1 MTGNILFPLGLAAA
15 AGAIGVYWRYA
26 WLQERVRERLRDSQA
41 VETIQRRER
50 PFARRHRIVPWLAG
64 ATLAA
69 MLAIVWSWPI
79 NICVGIGL
87 VAALLLVQADAWF
100 YEWRIGRIEAQLAD
114 VIDVLVSSV
123 QAGASLQSALEMA
136 SNETRLPL
144 RQELEEMV
152 ARLRLGDAPADVFE
166 LLRQRVPHETFRL
179 FSTTLTV
186 NWEVGGGLSE
196 TLAAVGQTI
205 RDRMTIARQIRTLST
220 QGRITTVVVLGMT
233 YFLGA
238 MMWQSDS
245 DRMAGFLSTPV
256 GQWMVTIALV
266 LQGVGVALVARIS
279 RPKV

>member
-1 MTGNILFPLGLAAA
+1 MGNILFPIGIAAA

-26 WLQERVRERLRDSQA
+26 WLQDRVRERLR
-41 VETIQRRER
+41 ETEAAEQVQRRER
-50 PFARRHRIVPWLAG
+50 PFARRHRIVPWLVG
-64 ATLAA
+64 ATLGA
-69 MLAIVWSWPI
+69 MLAILWSWPI
-79 NICVGIGL
+79 NICVGIGF

-100 YEWRIGRIEAQLAD
+100 YEWRVGRIEAQLAD

-123 QAGASLQSALEMA
+123 QAGASLQSALELA
-136 SNETRLPL
+136 SHETRPPL

-152 ARLRLGDAPADVFE
+152 ARLRLGDAPADVFD
-166 LLRQRVPHETFRL
+166 LLRQRVPNETFRL

-238 MMWQSDS
+238 MMWQSDP
-245 DRMAGFLSTPV
+245 DRMAGFLSTSV

-266 LQGVGVALVARIS
+266 LQGIGVALVAKIS

>member
-26 WLQERVRERLRDSQA
+26 WLQERVRERLRDSEA
-41 VETIQRRER
+41 AETIQRRER

-79 NICVGIGL
+79 NICVGIGF

-114 VIDVLVSSV
+114 VINVLVSSV
-123 QAGASLQSALEMA
+123 QAGASLQNALEMA
-136 SNETRLPL
+136 SNETRPPL
-144 RQELEEMV
+144 RKELEEMV
-152 ARLRLGDAPADVFE
+152 ARLRLGDAPADVFD

-238 MMWQSDS
+238 MMWQSDP
-245 DRMAGFLSTPV
+245 DRMAGFLSTSV